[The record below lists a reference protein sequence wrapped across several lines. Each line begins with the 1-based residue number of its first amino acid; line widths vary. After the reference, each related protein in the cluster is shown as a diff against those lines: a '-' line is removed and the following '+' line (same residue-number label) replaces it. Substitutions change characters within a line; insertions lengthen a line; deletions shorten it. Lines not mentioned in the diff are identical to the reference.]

1 MPWAGEVPRLRAAN
15 PAAAAALVEE
25 HGACVV
31 EALLPPERAAELEA
45 LVLAVKPLLAAPC
58 PSSC

>member
-1 MPWAGEVPRLRAAN
+1 MPWAGEVPRLRAAD

-45 LVLAVKPLLAAPC
+45 IVLTVKASLPADWH
-58 PSSC
+58 